1 MGGDEF
7 VVLLPTIESPDD
19 AMIVAE
25 KIRHALYHPIDL
37 GGRGLTVTT
46 SIGIVVYPE
55 HGSEEETL
63 LRNADAAMYHAKKSG
78 RNTVCLFSA
87 VQQ

>member
-1 MGGDEF
+1 
-7 VVLLPTIESPDD
+7 
-19 AMIVAE
+19 MIVAE

-78 RNTVCLFSA
+78 RNTVCVFSA